1 MEDLIKKRYNE
12 FDKQK
17 ISRKIYNDFLRT
29 ILLKITKLEKINHT
43 LEGKLDENVLGYSI
57 MAPVDLMID
66 EEEAAAEDLMHQS
79 SMVRCVDIVEAVS
92 GIDDMQD

>member
-1 MEDLIKKRYNE
+1 MEFNKDDFIISENE
-12 FDKQK
+12 D
-17 ISRKIYNDFLRT
+17 SSMYSYGVNPDDMV
-29 ILLKITKLEKINHT
+29 
-43 LEGKLDENVLGYSI
+43 EGKLDENVLGYSI

-92 GIDDMQD
+92 GIDDMQN

>member
-1 MEDLIKKRYNE
+1 MEFNKDDFIISENE
-12 FDKQK
+12 D
-17 ISRKIYNDFLRT
+17 SSMYSYGVNPDDMV
-29 ILLKITKLEKINHT
+29 
-43 LEGKLDENVLGYSI
+43 EGKLDENVLGYSI

-66 EEEAAAEDLMHQS
+66 EEEAAAEELMHQS

>member
-1 MEDLIKKRYNE
+1 MEFNKDDFIISENE
-12 FDKQK
+12 D
-17 ISRKIYNDFLRT
+17 SSMYSYGVNPDDMV
-29 ILLKITKLEKINHT
+29 
-43 LEGKLDENVLGYSI
+43 EGKLDENVLGYSI

-79 SMVRCVDIVEAVS
+79 SMVRCVDIVEAAS

>member
-1 MEDLIKKRYNE
+1 MEFNKDDFIISENE
-12 FDKQK
+12 D
-17 ISRKIYNDFLRT
+17 SSMYSYGVNPDDMV
-29 ILLKITKLEKINHT
+29 
-43 LEGKLDENVLGYSI
+43 EGKLDENVLGYSI

-79 SMVRCVDIVEAVS
+79 SMVRRVDIVEAVS

>member
-1 MEDLIKKRYNE
+1 MEFNKDDFIISENE
-12 FDKQK
+12 D
-17 ISRKIYNDFLRT
+17 SSMYSYGVNPDDMV
-29 ILLKITKLEKINHT
+29 
-43 LEGKLDENVLGYSI
+43 EGKLDENVLGYSI
-57 MAPVDLMID
+57 MAPVDIMID

>member
-1 MEDLIKKRYNE
+1 MEFNKDDFIISENE
-12 FDKQK
+12 D
-17 ISRKIYNDFLRT
+17 SSMYSYGVNSDDMV
-29 ILLKITKLEKINHT
+29 
-43 LEGKLDENVLGYSI
+43 EGKLDENVLGYSI

>member
-1 MEDLIKKRYNE
+1 MEFNKDDFIISENE
-12 FDKQK
+12 D
-17 ISRKIYNDFLRT
+17 SSMYSYGVNPDDMV
-29 ILLKITKLEKINHT
+29 
-43 LEGKLDENVLGYSI
+43 EGKLDENVLGYSI

-79 SMVRCVDIVEAVS
+79 SMVRCVDIIEAVS

>member
-1 MEDLIKKRYNE
+1 MEFNKDDFIISENE
-12 FDKQK
+12 DSSMYSYGVNPDDM
-17 ISRKIYNDFLRT
+17 I
-29 ILLKITKLEKINHT
+29 
-43 LEGKLDENVLGYSI
+43 EGKLDENVLGYSI

-66 EEEAAAEDLMHQS
+66 EEEAAAEDLLHQS

>member
-1 MEDLIKKRYNE
+1 MEFNKDDFIISENE
-12 FDKQK
+12 D
-17 ISRKIYNDFLRT
+17 SSMYSYGVNPDDMV
-29 ILLKITKLEKINHT
+29 
-43 LEGKLDENVLGYSI
+43 EGKLDENVLGYSI

-79 SMVRCVDIVEAVS
+79 SMIRCVDIVEAVS

>member
-1 MEDLIKKRYNE
+1 MEFNKDDFIISENE
-12 FDKQK
+12 D
-17 ISRKIYNDFLRT
+17 SSIYSYGVNPDDMV
-29 ILLKITKLEKINHT
+29 
-43 LEGKLDENVLGYSI
+43 EGKLDENVLGYSI
-57 MAPVDLMID
+57 MTPVDLMID

>member
-1 MEDLIKKRYNE
+1 MEFNKDDFIISENE
-12 FDKQK
+12 D
-17 ISRKIYNDFLRT
+17 SSMYSYGVNPDDMV
-29 ILLKITKLEKINHT
+29 
-43 LEGKLDENVLGYSI
+43 EGKLDENVLGYSI

-79 SMVRCVDIVEAVS
+79 SMVHCVDIVEAVS

>member
-1 MEDLIKKRYNE
+1 MEFNKDDFIISENE
-12 FDKQK
+12 D
-17 ISRKIYNDFLRT
+17 SSMYSYGVNPDDMV
-29 ILLKITKLEKINHT
+29 
-43 LEGKLDENVLGYSI
+43 EGKLDENVLGYSI

-92 GIDDMQD
+92 GIDNMQD

>member
-1 MEDLIKKRYNE
+1 MEFNKDDFIISENE
-12 FDKQK
+12 D
-17 ISRKIYNDFLRT
+17 SSMYSYGVNPDDMV
-29 ILLKITKLEKINHT
+29 
-43 LEGKLDENVLGYSI
+43 EGKLDENVLGYSI

-92 GIDDMQD
+92 GIDDIQD

>member
-1 MEDLIKKRYNE
+1 MEFNKDDFIISENE
-12 FDKQK
+12 D
-17 ISRKIYNDFLRT
+17 SSMYSYGVNPDDMV
-29 ILLKITKLEKINHT
+29 
-43 LEGKLDENVLGYSI
+43 EGKLDENVLGYSI

-66 EEEAAAEDLMHQS
+66 EEEAAAEDLMRQS

>member
-1 MEDLIKKRYNE
+1 MEFNKDDFIISENE
-12 FDKQK
+12 D
-17 ISRKIYNDFLRT
+17 SSMYSYGVNPDDMV
-29 ILLKITKLEKINHT
+29 
-43 LEGKLDENVLGYSI
+43 EGKLDENVLGYSI

-79 SMVRCVDIVEAVS
+79 SIVRCVDIVEAVS

>member
-1 MEDLIKKRYNE
+1 MEFNKDDFIISENE
-12 FDKQK
+12 D
-17 ISRKIYNDFLRT
+17 SSMYSYGVNPDDMA
-29 ILLKITKLEKINHT
+29 
-43 LEGKLDENVLGYSI
+43 EGKLDENVLGYSI

>member
-1 MEDLIKKRYNE
+1 MEFNKDDFIISENE
-12 FDKQK
+12 D
-17 ISRKIYNDFLRT
+17 SSMYSYGVNPDDMV
-29 ILLKITKLEKINHT
+29 
-43 LEGKLDENVLGYSI
+43 EGKLDENVLGYSI

-79 SMVRCVDIVEAVS
+79 SMVRCVDIVEAVF

>member
-1 MEDLIKKRYNE
+1 MEFNKDDFIISENE
-12 FDKQK
+12 D
-17 ISRKIYNDFLRT
+17 SSMYSYGVNPDDMV
-29 ILLKITKLEKINHT
+29 
-43 LEGKLDENVLGYSI
+43 EGKLDENLLGYSI

>member
-1 MEDLIKKRYNE
+1 MEFNKDDFIISENE
-12 FDKQK
+12 D
-17 ISRKIYNDFLRT
+17 SSMYSYGVNPDDMV
-29 ILLKITKLEKINHT
+29 
-43 LEGKLDENVLGYSI
+43 EGKLDENVLGYSI

-79 SMVRCVDIVEAVS
+79 SMARCVDIVEAVS

>member
-1 MEDLIKKRYNE
+1 MEFNKDDFIISENE
-12 FDKQK
+12 D
-17 ISRKIYNDFLRT
+17 SSMYSYGVNPDDMV
-29 ILLKITKLEKINHT
+29 
-43 LEGKLDENVLGYSI
+43 EGKLDENVLGYSI

>member
-1 MEDLIKKRYNE
+1 MEFNKDDFIISENE
-12 FDKQK
+12 D
-17 ISRKIYNDFLRT
+17 SSMYSYGVNPDDMV
-29 ILLKITKLEKINHT
+29 
-43 LEGKLDENVLGYSI
+43 EGKLDENVLGYSI

-79 SMVRCVDIVEAVS
+79 SVVRCVDIVEAVS

>member
-1 MEDLIKKRYNE
+1 MEFNKDDFIISENE
-12 FDKQK
+12 DT
-17 ISRKIYNDFLRT
+17 SMYSYGVNPDDMV
-29 ILLKITKLEKINHT
+29 
-43 LEGKLDENVLGYSI
+43 EGKLDENVLGYSI
-57 MAPVDLMID
+57 MTPVDLMID

>member
-1 MEDLIKKRYNE
+1 MEFNKDDFIISENE
-12 FDKQK
+12 D
-17 ISRKIYNDFLRT
+17 SSMYSYGVNPDDMV
-29 ILLKITKLEKINHT
+29 
-43 LEGKLDENVLGYSI
+43 EGKLDEDVLGYSI

>member
-1 MEDLIKKRYNE
+1 MEFNKDDFIISENE
-12 FDKQK
+12 D
-17 ISRKIYNDFLRT
+17 SSMYSYGVNPDDMG
-29 ILLKITKLEKINHT
+29 
-43 LEGKLDENVLGYSI
+43 EGKLDENVFGYSI
-57 MAPVDLMID
+57 MTPVDLMID

>member
-1 MEDLIKKRYNE
+1 MEFNKDDFIISENE
-12 FDKQK
+12 D
-17 ISRKIYNDFLRT
+17 SSMDSYGVNPDDMV
-29 ILLKITKLEKINHT
+29 
-43 LEGKLDENVLGYSI
+43 EGKLDENVLGYSI

>member
-1 MEDLIKKRYNE
+1 MEFNKDDFIISENE
-12 FDKQK
+12 D
-17 ISRKIYNDFLRT
+17 SSMYSYGVNPDDMV
-29 ILLKITKLEKINHT
+29 
-43 LEGKLDENVLGYSI
+43 EGKLDENVLGYSI
-57 MAPVDLMID
+57 MAPIDLMID

>member
-1 MEDLIKKRYNE
+1 MEFNKDDFIISENE
-12 FDKQK
+12 D
-17 ISRKIYNDFLRT
+17 SSMYSYGVNPDDMV
-29 ILLKITKLEKINHT
+29 
-43 LEGKLDENVLGYSI
+43 EGKLDENVLGYSI

-79 SMVRCVDIVEAVS
+79 SMVRCIDIVEAVS

>member
-1 MEDLIKKRYNE
+1 MEFNKDDFIISENE
-12 FDKQK
+12 D
-17 ISRKIYNDFLRT
+17 SSMYSYGVNPDDMV
-29 ILLKITKLEKINHT
+29 
-43 LEGKLDENVLGYSI
+43 EGKLDENVLGYSI

-79 SMVRCVDIVEAVS
+79 SMVRCVDIVEVVS

>member
-1 MEDLIKKRYNE
+1 MEFNKDDFIISENE
-12 FDKQK
+12 D
-17 ISRKIYNDFLRT
+17 SSMYSYGVNPDDMV
-29 ILLKITKLEKINHT
+29 
-43 LEGKLDENVLGYSI
+43 EGKLDENVLGYSI

-79 SMVRCVDIVEAVS
+79 SMVRCVDIVEAIS

>member
-1 MEDLIKKRYNE
+1 MEFNKDDFIISENE
-12 FDKQK
+12 D
-17 ISRKIYNDFLRT
+17 SSIYSYGVNPDDMV
-29 ILLKITKLEKINHT
+29 
-43 LEGKLDENVLGYSI
+43 EGKLDENVLGYSI

>member
-1 MEDLIKKRYNE
+1 MEFNKDDFIISENE
-12 FDKQK
+12 D
-17 ISRKIYNDFLRT
+17 SSMYSYGVNPDDMV
-29 ILLKITKLEKINHT
+29 
-43 LEGKLDENVLGYSI
+43 EGKLDENVLGYSI

-79 SMVRCVDIVEAVS
+79 SMVRCVDIGEAGS

>member
-1 MEDLIKKRYNE
+1 MEFNKDDFIISENE
-12 FDKQK
+12 D
-17 ISRKIYNDFLRT
+17 SSMYSYGVNPDDMV
-29 ILLKITKLEKINHT
+29 
-43 LEGKLDENVLGYSI
+43 EGKLDENVLGYSI

-66 EEEAAAEDLMHQS
+66 EEEAAAEDLMHPS

>member
-1 MEDLIKKRYNE
+1 MEFNKDDFIISENE
-12 FDKQK
+12 D
-17 ISRKIYNDFLRT
+17 SSMYSYGVNPDDMV
-29 ILLKITKLEKINHT
+29 
-43 LEGKLDENVLGYSI
+43 EGKLDENVLGYSI

-66 EEEAAAEDLMHQS
+66 EEEAAAEDLLHQS

>member
-1 MEDLIKKRYNE
+1 MEFNKDDFIISENE
-12 FDKQK
+12 D
-17 ISRKIYNDFLRT
+17 SSMYSYGVNPDDMV
-29 ILLKITKLEKINHT
+29 
-43 LEGKLDENVLGYSI
+43 EGKLDENVLGYSI

-92 GIDDMQD
+92 GIDDMQE

>member
-1 MEDLIKKRYNE
+1 MEFNKDDFIISENE
-12 FDKQK
+12 D
-17 ISRKIYNDFLRT
+17 SSMYSYGVNPDDMV
-29 ILLKITKLEKINHT
+29 
-43 LEGKLDENVLGYSI
+43 EGKLEENVLGYSI